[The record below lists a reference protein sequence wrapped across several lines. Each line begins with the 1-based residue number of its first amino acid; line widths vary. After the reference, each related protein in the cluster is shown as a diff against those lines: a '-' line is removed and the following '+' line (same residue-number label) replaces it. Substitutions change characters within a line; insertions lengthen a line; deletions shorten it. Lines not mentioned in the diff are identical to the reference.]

1 MRFFIASL
9 TAPIVQES
17 RRIFEVCHG
26 CRRCFNLC
34 NSFPRL
40 FDLIDKTP
48 GGALEEVPSKQFKV
62 QSPLYSRVCVQEYRV
77 PWNAHEG
84 LVTQFLH
91 CPFVRSHS
99 SVSP

>member
-62 QSPLYSRVCVQEYRV
+62 LSPLTVALACRSTACLKKT
-77 PWNAHEG
+77 HEG